1 MFVSRLKR
9 QYLAYFLFVL
19 GIRIFSIIE
28 NFQEHSFT
36 HGVFSVVMVSVFAFL
51 LHSKKGIYV
60 QSGPLYI
67 ALRWSAGPLCT
78 LFLFS
83 LRSNITPLA

>member
-1 MFVSRLKR
+1 MFVLRLKR

-51 LHSKKGIYV
+51 LHCAVFCVEMLIKRIRIVVNSENMFTRRDRDPK
-60 QSGPLYI
+60 
-67 ALRWSAGPLCT
+67 R
-78 LFLFS
+78 
-83 LRSNITPLA
+83 